1 MRFFTVEILAG
12 GLMSYYV
19 ICVCL
24 VHLYLQLFVGGLMS
38 YYVICVCLRIVVSN
52 TCCVMFYFVCL
63 RIVYSMLPVSLDCPY
78 LITPSV
84 FSSVYLLPL
93 RFSLTFIGLF
103 ILIFFFRYTAISCY
117 INNVYIYMYVI
128 LCLL

>member
-1 MRFFTVEILAG
+1 
-12 GLMSYYV
+12 MSYYV